1 MQNLPEEC
9 VVHALGFLE
18 LEDVIDFTRTTK
30 DASAFVTKHDK
41 SLFEPAL
48 ERLHAWRQGVG
59 RLENEG
65 PPLHERRVL
74 AMDNVPWRDRY
85 LHERADLRRTA
96 ITRDDLVAHS
106 WRLRFREPGGGV
118 QVREVP
124 PRACRFLSDG
134 MFRLEGFPPMEWSV
148 AEDGDAVVISNFPPH
163 RVQRRAHYDHGWT
176 LENKNVI
183 LWSVD
188 EMSPHWARMSSR
200 HAAAAAKLSGNRH
213 AREARELLTR
223 GGVFERAGR
232 HDRARIA
239 FMDALAHAGG
249 TLAHLPLGATGYLP
263 EDPLA
268 EDFERYQTDPGAMVV
283 ELQECYQLETLW
295 HERNNRLYALLS
307 LARAALET
315 GEARQALDAARRA
328 AMNVLH
334 QGDFHGRA
342 RCIRDVEDLRARAL
356 LALSEEQEQ
365 RDASASPTTR
375 PRSESFLARG
385 LEGLGV

>member
-1 MQNLPEEC
+1 MESLPEEC
-9 VVHALGFLE
+9 VVHALCFLE
-18 LEDVIDFTRTTK
+18 PEDSISFTRTTK
-30 DASAFVTKHDK
+30 DTAALVTKHDK
-41 SLFEPAL
+41 SLFGPAWQRIM
-48 ERLHAWRQGVG
+48 EWRQGSS
-59 RLENEG
+59 
-65 PPLHERRVL
+65 PAL
-74 AMDNVPWRDRY
+74 AGGSCRDWFI
-85 LHERADLRRTA
+85 HERADLRRTA
-96 ITRDDLVAHS
+96 ITQGDLVDYI
-106 WRLRFREPGGGV
+106 WRLRFRERGHAGV
-118 QVREVP
+118 QTRELP
-124 PRACRFLSDG
+124 PRAVRFVPNGPFL
-134 MFRLEGFPPMEWSV
+134 LEGFPPMPWSV
-148 AEDGDAVVISNFPPH
+148 AEDGLSVVIANFPPH

-342 RCIRDVEDLRARAL
+342 ECIRDVEDLRARAL
-356 LALSEEQEQ
+356 LALSEEQ
-365 RDASASPTTR
+365 SAPR
-375 PRSESFLARG
+375 PRSESLLAQG

>member
-1 MQNLPEEC
+1 MQSLPEEC

-30 DASAFVTKHDK
+30 DASALVTKHDK

-48 ERLHAWRQGVG
+48 QRLHAWRQGVG

-85 LHERADLRRTA
+85 LHERADIRRTA

-124 PRACRFLSDG
+124 PKGCRFLADG

-148 AEDGDAVVISNFPPH
+148 AEDGGAVVISNFPPH

-188 EMSPHWARMSSR
+188 EMSPHWARMSGR

-213 AREARELLTR
+213 AREARALLVR
-223 GGVFERAGR
+223 GGAFERAGR

-239 FMDALAHAGG
+239 FEDAVAHAGG
-249 TLAHLPLGATGYLP
+249 TLASLPMCATGYVSEEESDLS
-263 EDPLA
+263 
-268 EDFERYQTDPGAMVV
+268 FERYQTDPGAILV
-283 ELQECYQLETLW
+283 ELQEGYQLETLW
-295 HERNNRLYALLS
+295 HERNNRLYALIS

-315 GEARQALDAARRA
+315 GKARQALDAARRA
-328 AMNVLH
+328 SVNVLH

-342 RCIRDVEDLRARAL
+342 ECIRTVEDLRARAL

-365 RDASASPTTR
+365 PTTR
-375 PRSESFLARG
+375 PRSESLLARG

>member
-1 MQNLPEEC
+1 
-9 VVHALGFLE
+9 
-18 LEDVIDFTRTTK
+18 
-30 DASAFVTKHDK
+30 
-41 SLFEPAL
+41 
-48 ERLHAWRQGVG
+48 
-59 RLENEG
+59 
-65 PPLHERRVL
+65 
-74 AMDNVPWRDRY
+74 MDNVPWRDRY
-85 LHERADLRRTA
+85 LHERADIRRTA
-96 ITRDDLVAHS
+96 ITREDLVAHS

-148 AEDGDAVVISNFPPH
+148 AEDGGAVVISNFPPH

-188 EMSPHWARMSSR
+188 EMSPQWARMSGR
-200 HAAAAAKLSGNRH
+200 HAAAAARLSGNRH
-213 AREARELLTR
+213 AREARALLMR
-223 GGVFERAGR
+223 GGAFERAGR

-249 TLAHLPLGATGYLP
+249 TLASLPLGATGYLP
-263 EDPLA
+263 EDQLA

-283 ELQECYQLETLW
+283 EMQECYQLETLW

-315 GEARQALDAARRA
+315 GEARQALNAARRA

-342 RCIRDVEDLRARAL
+342 ECIRDVEDLRARAL
-356 LALSEEQEQ
+356 LALSEEQ
-365 RDASASPTTR
+365 SAPR
-375 PRSESFLARG
+375 PRSESLLARH
-385 LEGLGV
+385 LEDLGV